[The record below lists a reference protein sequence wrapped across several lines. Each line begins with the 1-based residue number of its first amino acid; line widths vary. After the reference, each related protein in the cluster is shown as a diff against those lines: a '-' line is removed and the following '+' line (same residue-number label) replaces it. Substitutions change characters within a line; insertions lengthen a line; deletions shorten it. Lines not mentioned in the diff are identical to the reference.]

1 MPDDRINFF
10 LFSFCKVASIAGEGK
25 VPCSEEGSIRVATRS
40 EPNSTVNLFFSLN
53 QQNVNK
59 EYLKLVRSHFSLYVF
74 SFGVL
79 GNSSREYD
87 SSKRTFVTGL
97 AGRKAQLL
105 EWWCPSLLL

>member
-1 MPDDRINFF
+1 M
-10 LFSFCKVASIAGEGK
+10 ATIAGEGK
-25 VPCSEEGSIRVATRS
+25 VPCSEEGSIRVVTRS
-40 EPNSTVNLFFSLN
+40 EPSSTVDLFFFFEST
-53 QQNVNK
+53 NVNK

-87 SSKRTFVTGL
+87 SSKRTFFTGL

-105 EWWCPSLLL
+105 EWWCLSLLL